1 MMWDYGF
8 GWGWGG
14 MLLMLLGTLL
24 FLALLAVLIWA
35 VVRFASGKMT
45 MPVPP
50 ATGAP
55 PTSPSALEILRQ
67 RYARGEIDA
76 TTYEQM
82 RARLE
87 APAARPPESPVY

>member
-1 MMWDYGF
+1 MMWGYGF
-8 GWGWGG
+8 GWGG

-35 VVRFASGKMT
+35 VVRLVAGKT
-45 MPVPP
+45 TTPVPSYRRSEP
-50 ATGAP
+50 TG
-55 PTSPSALEILRQ
+55 PSALEILGQ
-67 RYARGEIDA
+67 RYAHGEIDA

-87 APAARPPESPVY
+87 TPRTQSPAGRV